1 MKEFNANK
9 RKREETLDE
18 LPEEEDEVV
27 IDDYN
32 NIEPED
38 GNWRRV
44 GECPCPAVHV
54 HDNARITRNMRNK
67 GKRKRGSRRR
77 R

>member
-1 MKEFNANK
+1 MGEGVQHQQEKEGG
-9 RKREETLDE
+9 EETLDE
-18 LPEEEDEVV
+18 LPEEEE
-27 IDDYN
+27 IDDSN

>member
-1 MKEFNANK
+1 MYVGGKLEEWMKEFNANK

-32 NIEPED
+32 NIEVED

-44 GECPCPAVHV
+44 GECPKKFKLLIKPCAPL
-54 HDNARITRNMRNK
+54 N
-67 GKRKRGSRRR
+67 
-77 R
+77 